1 MILHNVFI
9 RKSLQQN
16 MTDFLV
22 NLGREIHPAI
32 WNILII
38 LGAILTGFVIKI
50 LYNIF
55 LKINWIKQTDY
66 RFIKSKILRLSRPL
80 NYFLPL
86 LMLNFGLKIMRLSP
100 EVYRFWNKVIEITLI
115 ITFATIL
122 VNIFRIFEEYLLY
135 KHDVSKSDNLRA
147 RKVQTQLLFVRK
159 VIIAIIVL
167 VTIAI
172 VLLSFPNLRK
182 IGAGLLTGVGIGS
195 VIIGFAA
202 QQSLANF
209 LAGLQIAFTQPLR
222 IDDAVVVEG
231 EWGKVEEITLTY
243 VVVQIWDQRR
253 LILPIKYFLEKPF
266 QNWTR
271 TSSEI
276 LGTVFIYADYGIPIE
291 AIRQELTRLLEGHP
305 LWDKRVNVLQTTDLK
320 ERTVELRALMSARN
334 SGDAFDL
341 RCYVRENLLKFI
353 NENYQEHLPKLR
365 AEVKSEERP

>member
-1 MILHNVFI
+1 MLHSVFDTTFYS
-9 RKSLQQN
+9 K
-16 MTDFLV
+16 MTDYLL
-22 NLGREIHPAI
+22 NLGRGMHPVL
-32 WNILII
+32 WNFLII
-38 LGAILTGFVIKI
+38 LSAIITGFVIKV
-50 LYNIF
+50 LYNFF

-86 LMLNFGLKIMRLSP
+86 LMLNFGLKIMSLSP
-100 EVYRFWNKVIEITLI
+100 QVYQFWNKIIEILLI
-115 ITFATIL
+115 IGFATIL
-122 VNIFRIFEEYLLY
+122 INIFRIFEEYILY
-135 KHDVSKSDNLRA
+135 KHDITKSDNLRA
-147 RKVQTQLLFVRK
+147 RKIQTQLLFVRK
-159 VIIAIIVL
+159 VVVSIIVL
-167 VTIAI
+167 VTLAI

-243 VVVQIWDQRR
+243 VVVHIWDQRR
-253 LILPIKYFLEKPF
+253 LILPIKYFLETPF

-291 AIRQELTRLLEGHP
+291 AVRGELTRLLESNP
-305 LWDKRVNVLQTTDLK
+305 LWDRRVNVLQTTDLK

-334 SGDAFDL
+334 SGDAFEL
-341 RCYVRENLLKFI
+341 RCYVREHLLKFI
-353 NENYQEHLPKLR
+353 NENFREHLPRIR
-365 AEVKSEERP
+365 AEVQSGEKL